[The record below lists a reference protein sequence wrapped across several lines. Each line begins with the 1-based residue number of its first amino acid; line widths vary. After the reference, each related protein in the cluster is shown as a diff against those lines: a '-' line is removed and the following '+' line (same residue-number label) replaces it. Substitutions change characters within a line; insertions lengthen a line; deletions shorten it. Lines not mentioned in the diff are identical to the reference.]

1 MVSLQQIYN
10 KMHEASNNKP
20 YKNHNKMKKLLF
32 TCCLAAFCTLSAL
45 AQDNIDATADDSTAV
60 EEPALDNPVI
70 QAILNR
76 RSIRRYLDKPVEREK
91 LEVIA
96 ECAINAPSGSNR
108 QPWQVRIIEN
118 QELLAQ
124 INEVFVKDNG
134 PQVRRDKNFKNLF
147 RNAPN
152 IIIVCTPGTGG
163 GEIDAGMLGQNIML
177 AAHSLGLGTCCLGG
191 VVRFVSSNPKTEFFR
206 DELNIPADY
215 KINYII
221 AIGYPDESPEAKPRD
236 ESKVLFIE

>member
-1 MVSLQQIYN
+1 V
-10 KMHEASNNKP
+10 
-20 YKNHNKMKKLLF
+20 
-32 TCCLAAFCTLSAL
+32 
-45 AQDNIDATADDSTAV
+45 V
-60 EEPALDNPVI
+60 
-70 QAILNR
+70 
-76 RSIRRYLDKPVEREK
+76 
-91 LEVIA
+91 
-96 ECAINAPSGSNR
+96 
-108 QPWQVRIIEN
+108 EN

-124 INEVFVKDNG
+124 VNEVFKKEFAR
-134 PQVRRDKNFKNLF
+134 QILRDRNFKNMF

-152 IIIVCTPGTGG
+152 IILICTPANGG